1 MNPANPANDLS
12 QAHTLLRTGNVAQ
25 AQAVCRAALAHRPD
39 DRDALRLLGK
49 LLTQTG
55 KFGEAVPLLRRAIVI
70 NAADGELPF
79 YLAQALIG
87 LGRDDEAVAVLTTAL
102 RGRAVHVPMTK
113 LLASALHRVGRVD
126 DMRATLGDA
135 VFRLGATPAATELIE
150 HWLSLIPDD
159 PAPAHR
165 LAAMRGDA
173 PPARAADEYVT
184 YLFDRYAETFDNSL
198 SKLGYHGPALIAQLL
213 QASGVTPNGHW
224 RVLDAGCGTGL
235 CALIVQP
242 FAEHLTG
249 VDLSPAMIEKARER
263 GGYDEL
269 VVSELTGYLGRG
281 AAQFDLI
288 ISADTLIYFGDLSAL
303 LLRAARALRPAGWFA
318 FTVEKSDDDADVR
331 GYRLNTNTRYSHSKA
346 YVTQALDAAG
356 FVLRAMN
363 QATIREG
370 DGEPQLGWAVLAQR
384 GSALSSGAPAA

>member
-1 MNPANPANDLS
+1 MNRANPLS
-12 QAHTLLRTGNVAQ
+12 ELAQVHALLRTGYVAQ
-25 AQAVCRAALAHRPD
+25 AKAVCRAMLARRPD
-39 DRDALRLLGK
+39 HPDALRLLGK
-49 LLTQTG
+49 LLTHTG
-55 KFGEAVPLLRRAIVI
+55 KFGEAVPLLRRAI
-70 NAADGELPF
+70 AMRPTDAESHLH
-79 YLAQALIG
+79 LAQALIG
-87 LGRDDEAVAVLTTAL
+87 LGCDDEAVAVLVGAS

-113 LLASALHRVGRVD
+113 LLSSALHRLGRVD

-135 VFRLGATPAATELIE
+135 VFRLGATPSATELIE
-150 HWLSLIPDD
+150 HWLSLMPDD

-165 LAAMRGDA
+165 LAAMRGDT
-173 PPARAADEYVT
+173 PPARAANAYVT
-184 YLFDRYAETFDNSL
+184 YLFDRYAETFDDSL

-213 QASGVTPNGHW
+213 QASEATPNGQW

-235 CALIVQP
+235 CAPILRP

-249 VDLSPAMIEKARER
+249 VDLSPAMMEKARER

-269 VVSELTGYLGRG
+269 VVAELTEYLERN

-303 LLRAARALRPAGWFA
+303 LLHAANALSPAGWFA
-318 FTVEKSDDDADVR
+318 FTVEKTDDDADVL

-346 YVTQALDAAG
+346 YVTQALAATG

-363 QATIREG
+363 ETTIREG
-370 DGEPQLGWAVLAQR
+370 DGEPQLGWAVLA
-384 GSALSSGAPAA
+384 

>member
-1 MNPANPANDLS
+1 MNTAAEMKLV
-12 QAHTLLRTGNVAQ
+12 HVLLRSGNVSHAEI
-25 AQAVCRAALAHRPD
+25 ACRAVLARQPD
-39 DRDALRLLGK
+39 QLDALRLLGQ
-49 LLTQTG
+49 LLTRAG
-55 KFGEAVPLLRRAIVI
+55 NFGEAVPLLRRAIGLHPTEI
-70 NAADGELPF
+70 ESHHN
-79 YLAQALIG
+79 LAQALIG

-102 RGRAVHVPMTK
+102 RARAVHVPMTK
-113 LLASALHRVGRVD
+113 LLASALHHLGRVD
-126 DMRATLGDA
+126 DMRTTLGDA
-135 VFRLGATPAATELIE
+135 IFRLGATPAGTELIE

-165 LAAMRGDA
+165 LAALRGDA

-184 YLFDRYAETFDNSL
+184 YLFDRYAETFDDSL

-213 QASGVTPNGHW
+213 RASEVTPNGQW

-235 CALIVQP
+235 CAPIVRP
-242 FAEHLTG
+242 FADHLTG
-249 VDLSPAMIEKARER
+249 VDLSSAMVEKARER

-269 VVSELTGYLGRG
+269 VVAELTEYLGRD

-303 LLRAARALRPAGWFA
+303 LLRAANALRPAGWFA
-318 FTVEKSDDDADVR
+318 FTIEKTDDDADVQ

-363 QATIREG
+363 HATIREG
-370 DGEPQLGWAVLAQR
+370 DGEPQLGSAVLAQR
-384 GSALSSGAPAA
+384 DSALSSGAPAA

>member
-1 MNPANPANDLS
+1 
-12 QAHTLLRTGNVAQ
+12 
-25 AQAVCRAALAHRPD
+25 AALAHRPD
-39 DRDALRLLGK
+39 DRDALRLLGQ

-55 KFGEAVPLLRRAIVI
+55 KFGEAVPLLRRAIVL
-70 NAADGELPF
+70 NAANVELPF

-87 LGRDDEAVAVLTTAL
+87 LACDDEAISVLTTAL

-113 LLASALHRVGRVD
+113 ALASALHRLGRVD
-126 DMRATLGDA
+126 AMRATLGDA
-135 VFRLGATPAATELIE
+135 VFRLGATPGATELIE
-150 HWLSLIPDD
+150 HWLSIVPDD

-165 LAAMRGDA
+165 LAALRGDA
-173 PPARAADEYVT
+173 PPARAADAYVT
-184 YLFDRYAETFDNSL
+184 YLFDRYAETFDDSL
-198 SKLGYHGPALIAQLL
+198 SKLGYHGPALIEQLL
-213 QASGVTPNGHW
+213 RASEVTPNGQW

-235 CALIVQP
+235 CAPIVRP

-269 VVSELTGYLGRG
+269 IVAELTEYLARN

-303 LLRAARALRPAGWFA
+303 LLRAANALRPAGWFA
-318 FTVEKSDDDADVR
+318 FTVEKSDDDADVL

-346 YVTQALDAAG
+346 YVTQALEAAG

-363 QATIREG
+363 EATIREG

-384 GSALSSGAPAA
+384 DSALSSGAPAA

>member
-1 MNPANPANDLS
+1 MNTAAEMKLV
-12 QAHTLLRTGNVAQ
+12 HVLLRSGNVSNAQ
-25 AQAVCRAALAHRPD
+25 IACRAVLARHPD
-39 DRDALRLLGK
+39 QPDALRLLGQ
-49 LLTQTG
+49 LLARAG
-55 KFGEAVPLLRRAIVI
+55 NFGEAAPLLRRAIGHHPTGI
-70 NAADGELPF
+70 EAHHN
-79 YLAQALIG
+79 LAQALIG

-102 RGRAVHVPMTK
+102 RARAVHVPMTK
-113 LLASALHRVGRVD
+113 LLASALHHLGRVN
-126 DMRATLGDA
+126 DMRTTLGDA
-135 VFRLGATPAATELIE
+135 IFRLGATPAGTELIE

-165 LAAMRGDA
+165 LAALRGDA

-184 YLFDRYAETFDNSL
+184 YLFDRYAETFDDSL

-213 QASGVTPNGHW
+213 RASEMTPNGQC

-235 CALIVQP
+235 CAQIVRP

-249 VDLSPAMIEKARER
+249 VDLSSAMIEKARER

-269 VVSELTGYLGRG
+269 VVAELTEYLGRS

-303 LLRAARALRPAGWFA
+303 LLRAAHALRPAGWFA

-384 GSALSSGAPAA
+384 DSALSSGAPAA

>member
-1 MNPANPANDLS
+1 MNTAAEMKLV
-12 QAHTLLRTGNVAQ
+12 HVLLRSGNVSHAEI
-25 AQAVCRAALAHRPD
+25 ACRAVLARQPD
-39 DRDALRLLGK
+39 QPDALRLLGQ
-49 LLTQTG
+49 LLARAG
-55 KFGEAVPLLRRAIVI
+55 NFGEAVPLLRRAIGHHPTEIEAHHNLV
-70 NAADGELPF
+70 
-79 YLAQALIG
+79 QALIG
-87 LGRDDEAVAVLTTAL
+87 LGRDDEAVALLTTAL
-102 RGRAVHVPMTK
+102 RARAVHVPMTK
-113 LLASALHRVGRVD
+113 LLASALHHLGRVD
-126 DMRATLGDA
+126 DMRTTLGDA
-135 VFRLGATPAATELIE
+135 IFRLGATPAGTELIE

-165 LAAMRGDA
+165 LAALRGDA

-184 YLFDRYAETFDNSL
+184 YLFDRYAETFDDSL

-213 QASGVTPNGHW
+213 RASEMTPNGQC

-235 CALIVQP
+235 CAQIVRP

-249 VDLSPAMIEKARER
+249 VDLSSAMIEKARER

-269 VVSELTGYLGRG
+269 VVAELTDYLGLN

-288 ISADTLIYFGDLSAL
+288 VSADTLIYFGDLSAL
-303 LLRAARALRPAGWFA
+303 LLRAAHALRPAGWLA
-318 FTVEKSDDDADVR
+318 FTVEKTDDDADVP

-356 FVLRAMN
+356 FVLRAMS

>member
-1 MNPANPANDLS
+1 VNPTNPANDLS
-12 QAHTLLRTGNVAQ
+12 QAHTLLRAGNVAQ
-25 AQAVCRAALAHRPD
+25 AEAVCRAALAHRPD
-39 DRDALRLLGK
+39 DRDALRLLGQ

-55 KFGEAVPLLRRAIVI
+55 KFGEAVPLLRRAIVL
-70 NAADGELPF
+70 NAANVELPF

-87 LGRDDEAVAVLTTAL
+87 LACDDEAISVLTTAL

-113 LLASALHRVGRVD
+113 ALASALHRLGRVD
-126 DMRATLGDA
+126 AMRATLGDA
-135 VFRLGATPAATELIE
+135 VFRLGATPGATELIE
-150 HWLSLIPDD
+150 HWLSIVPDD

-165 LAAMRGDA
+165 LAALRGDA
-173 PPARAADEYVT
+173 PPARAADAYVT
-184 YLFDRYAETFDNSL
+184 YLFDRYAETFDDSL
-198 SKLGYHGPALIAQLL
+198 SKLGYHGPALIEQLL
-213 QASGVTPNGHW
+213 RASEVTPNGQW

-235 CALIVQP
+235 CAPIVRP

-269 VVSELTGYLGRG
+269 IVAELTEYLARN

-303 LLRAARALRPAGWFA
+303 LLRAANALRPAGWFA
-318 FTVEKSDDDADVR
+318 FTVEKSDDDADVL

-346 YVTQALDAAG
+346 YVTQALEAAG

-363 QATIREG
+363 EATIREG

-384 GSALSSGAPAA
+384 DSALSSGAPAA

>member
-1 MNPANPANDLS
+1 VNPANPPNDLS
-12 QAHTLLRTGNVAQ
+12 QAHTLLRAGNVAQ

-39 DRDALRLLGK
+39 DRDALRLLGE

-55 KFGEAVPLLRRAIVI
+55 KFGEAVPLLRRAIVM

-87 LGRDDEAVAVLTTAL
+87 LARDDEAVAVLTTAL

-113 LLASALHRVGRVD
+113 LLASALHRLGHVD
-126 DMRATLGDA
+126 DMRTTLGDA

-165 LAAMRGDA
+165 LAAMRGDT
-173 PPARAADEYVT
+173 PPARAANAYVT
-184 YLFDRYAETFDNSL
+184 YLFDRYAETFDDSL
-198 SKLGYHGPALIAQLL
+198 SRLGYHGPALIGQLL
-213 QASGVTPNGHW
+213 RATGVTPNGQW

-235 CALIVQP
+235 CAPIVRP

-249 VDLSPAMIEKARER
+249 VDLSSAMVEKARER
-263 GGYDEL
+263 GGYNQL
-269 VVSELTGYLGRG
+269 VVAELTEYLGRDT
-281 AAQFDLI
+281 AQFDLI

-303 LLRAARALRPAGWFA
+303 LARAANALRPAGWFA
-318 FTVEKSDDDADVR
+318 FTVEKTDDDADVL

-346 YVTQALDAAG
+346 YVTQALAATG

-363 QATIREG
+363 EGTIREG

-384 GSALSSGAPAA
+384 GSALS

>member
-1 MNPANPANDLS
+1 MNTAAEMKLV
-12 QAHTLLRTGNVAQ
+12 HVLLRSGNVSHAEI
-25 AQAVCRAALAHRPD
+25 ACRAVLARQPD
-39 DRDALRLLGK
+39 QPDALRLLGQ
-49 LLTQTG
+49 LLARAG
-55 KFGEAVPLLRRAIVI
+55 NFGEAVPLLRRAIGHHPTGI
-70 NAADGELPF
+70 EAHHN
-79 YLAQALIG
+79 LAQALIG

-102 RGRAVHVPMTK
+102 RARAVHVPMTK
-113 LLASALHRVGRVD
+113 LLASALHRLGRVD
-126 DMRATLGDA
+126 DMRTTLGDA
-135 VFRLGATPAATELIE
+135 IFRLGATPAGTELIE

-165 LAAMRGDA
+165 LAALRGDA

-184 YLFDRYAETFDNSL
+184 YLFDRYAETFDDSL

-213 QASGVTPNGHW
+213 QATCVTPNGQW

-235 CALIVQP
+235 CAPIVRP
-242 FAEHLTG
+242 FADHLTG
-249 VDLSPAMIEKARER
+249 VDLSSAMVEKARER

-269 VVSELTGYLGRG
+269 VVAELTEYLGRD

-288 ISADTLIYFGDLSAL
+288 ISADTLIYFGDLSPLLFPAANAL
-303 LLRAARALRPAGWFA
+303 HPTGWFA
-318 FTVEKSDDDADVR
+318 FTVEKTDDDADVQ

-346 YVTQALDAAG
+346 YVTQALYAAG
-356 FVLRAMN
+356 FVVRAMN

>member
-1 MNPANPANDLS
+1 VNPTNPANDLS
-12 QAHTLLRTGNVAQ
+12 QAHTLLRAGNVAQ
-25 AQAVCRAALAHRPD
+25 AEAVCRAALAHRPD
-39 DRDALRLLGK
+39 DRDALRLLGQ

-55 KFGEAVPLLRRAIVI
+55 KFGEAVPLLRRAIVL
-70 NAADGELPF
+70 NAANVELPF

-87 LGRDDEAVAVLTTAL
+87 LACDDEAISVLTTAL

-113 LLASALHRVGRVD
+113 ALASALHRLGRVD
-126 DMRATLGDA
+126 AMRATLGDA
-135 VFRLGATPAATELIE
+135 VFRLGATPGATELIE
-150 HWLSLIPDD
+150 HWLSIVPDD

-173 PPARAADEYVT
+173 PPARAADAYVT
-184 YLFDRYAETFDNSL
+184 YLFDRYAETFDDSL
-198 SKLGYHGPALIAQLL
+198 SKLGYHGPALIEQLL
-213 QASGVTPNGHW
+213 RASEVTPNGQW

-235 CALIVQP
+235 CAPIVRP

-269 VVSELTGYLGRG
+269 IVAELTEYLARN

-303 LLRAARALRPAGWFA
+303 LLRAANALRPAGWFA
-318 FTVEKSDDDADVR
+318 FTVEKSDDDADVL

-346 YVTQALDAAG
+346 YVTQALEAAG

-363 QATIREG
+363 EATIREG

-384 GSALSSGAPAA
+384 DSALSSGAPAA

>member
-1 MNPANPANDLS
+1 MNTAAEMKLV
-12 QAHTLLRTGNVAQ
+12 HVLLRSGNVSNAQ
-25 AQAVCRAALAHRPD
+25 IACRAVLARHPD
-39 DRDALRLLGK
+39 QPDALRLLGQ
-49 LLTQTG
+49 LLARAG
-55 KFGEAVPLLRRAIVI
+55 NFGEAVPLLRRAIGHHPTEIEAHHNLV
-70 NAADGELPF
+70 
-79 YLAQALIG
+79 QALIG

-102 RGRAVHVPMTK
+102 RARAVHVPMTK
-113 LLASALHRVGRVD
+113 LLASALHHLGRVY
-126 DMRATLGDA
+126 DMRTTLGDA
-135 VFRLGATPAATELIE
+135 IFRLGATPAGTELIE

-165 LAAMRGDA
+165 LAALRGDA

-184 YLFDRYAETFDNSL
+184 YLFDRYAETFDDSL

-213 QASGVTPNGHW
+213 RASEMTPNGQC

-235 CALIVQP
+235 CAQIVRP

-249 VDLSPAMIEKARER
+249 VDLSSAMIEKARER

-269 VVSELTGYLGRG
+269 VVAELTEYLGRS

-303 LLRAARALRPAGWFA
+303 LLRAAHALRPAGWFA

-384 GSALSSGAPAA
+384 DSALSSGAPAA

>member
-1 MNPANPANDLS
+1 MNPANPPNDLS
-12 QAHTLLRTGNVAQ
+12 QAHTLLRAGHVAQ
-25 AQAVCRAALAHRPD
+25 AQAVCRTALAHRPD
-39 DRDALRLLGK
+39 DRDALRLLGQ

-87 LGRDDEAVAVLTTAL
+87 LARDDEAISVLTTAL

-113 LLASALHRVGRVD
+113 ALASALHRLGRVD
-126 DMRATLGDA
+126 AMRATLGDA
-135 VFRLGATPAATELIE
+135 VFRLGATPGATELIE

-165 LAAMRGDA
+165 LAALREDA
-173 PPARAADEYVT
+173 PPARAADAYVT
-184 YLFDRYAETFDNSL
+184 YLFDRYAETFDDSL
-198 SKLGYHGPALIAQLL
+198 SRLGYHGPALIAQLL
-213 QASGVTPNGHW
+213 QASGVTPNGQW

-235 CALIVQP
+235 CAPIVRP

-249 VDLSPAMIEKARER
+249 VDLSSAMVEKARER

-269 VVSELTGYLGRG
+269 VVAELTEYLGRS
-281 AAQFDLI
+281 AAQLDLI

-303 LLRAARALRPAGWFA
+303 LLRAANALSPAGWFA
-318 FTVEKSDDDADVR
+318 FTVEKTDDNADVR

-346 YVTQALDAAG
+346 YVKRALDAAG

-384 GSALSSGAPAA
+384 ESALS

>member
-1 MNPANPANDLS
+1 
-12 QAHTLLRTGNVAQ
+12 
-25 AQAVCRAALAHRPD
+25 LA
-39 DRDALRLLGK
+39 G
-49 LLTQTG
+49 
-55 KFGEAVPLLRRAIVI
+55 
-70 NAADGELPF
+70 
-79 YLAQALIG
+79 ALIG
-87 LGRDDEAVAVLTTAL
+87 LARDDEAISVLTTAL

-113 LLASALHRVGRVD
+113 LLASALHHLGRVD
-126 DMRATLGDA
+126 DMRTTLGDA
-135 VFRLGATPAATELIE
+135 VFRLGATPPATELIE

-173 PPARAADEYVT
+173 PPARAADAYVT
-184 YLFDRYAETFDNSL
+184 YLFDRYAETFDDSL
-198 SKLGYHGPALIAQLL
+198 SRLGYHGPALIGQLL
-213 QASGVTPNGHW
+213 QATGVSPNGQW

-235 CALIVQP
+235 CAPIVRP

-249 VDLSPAMIEKARER
+249 VDLSLAMVEKARER

-269 VVSELTGYLGRG
+269 VVAELTEYLGRN
-281 AAQFDLI
+281 AARFDLI

-303 LLRAARALRPAGWFA
+303 LARAANALCPAGWFA
-318 FTVEKSDDDADVR
+318 FTVEKTDDDTDVL

-346 YVTQALDAAG
+346 YVMQELDAAG

-363 QATIREG
+363 ETTIREG

-384 GSALSSGAPAA
+384 GSALS

>member
-1 MNPANPANDLS
+1 VNRSNSPNELPEVHA
-12 QAHTLLRTGNVAQ
+12 LLRAGNVAQ
-25 AQAVCRAALAHRPD
+25 AQVLCRAALARRPD
-39 DRDALRLLGK
+39 HPDALCLLGQ
-49 LLTQTG
+49 LLTRAG
-55 KFGEAVPLLRRAIVI
+55 KFGEALPLLLRAKAA
-70 NAADGELPF
+70 NAADVEVSF

-87 LGRDDEAVAVLTTAL
+87 LGRDDEAVAVLVGASH
-102 RGRAVHVPMTK
+102 GRAVHVRMTK
-113 LLASALHRVGRVD
+113 VLASALHRLGRVD

-135 VFRLGATPAATELIE
+135 VFRLGATPAAMELVE
-150 HWLSLIPDD
+150 HWLSLIPGD

-173 PPARAADEYVT
+173 PPARAADAYVT
-184 YLFDRYAETFDNSL
+184 YLFDRYAETFDDSL

-213 QASGVTPNGHW
+213 QASGVTPNGQW

-235 CALIVQP
+235 CAPIVRP
-242 FAEHLTG
+242 CAEHLTG
-249 VDLSPAMIEKARER
+249 VDLSSAMIEKARER

-269 VVSELTGYLGRG
+269 VVAELTEYLGRG

-303 LLRAARALRPAGWFA
+303 LLRAANALCSAGWFA
-318 FTVEKSDDDADVR
+318 FTVEKTDDDTDEQ

-346 YVTQALDAAG
+346 YVTHVLGAAG

-363 QATIREG
+363 EATIREG

-384 GSALSSGAPAA
+384 GRAAE